1 MMAKLLRIAR
11 LAERCEQTG
20 QSPEEAIGQEGLR
33 NAGRRQFAKGAIA
46 ASATVAVGSLAPTA
60 FARIAQLGIPGFG
73 GRGGS
78 SSVAIVGAGLAGL
91 SCASELARLGI
102 QAKVF
107 EAAERVGGRCSS
119 LRGFFPGQVVERG
132 GEFINSSHQTMI
144 GYARQLGL
152 ELEDFSIFPGTSYY
166 HFGGRMYSEAQVV
179 EEYRTFTASI
189 RQDLGALSYPTADRF
204 TETDALF
211 DFMSLDD
218 YLILHGAGGLLRSV
232 ISAAYM
238 SEYGAGIEELSAI
251 SFLRFIY
258 SDKRSKLAP
267 FGVFGGEHFRVVE
280 GNDRI
285 TTGLAARLPKPVAVG
300 HKLLAVRKLSGG
312 RLRLSFDVA
321 GRTIQSDH
329 DVVVMTLPFSVLRDV
344 QMDASLELPAWKR
357 LAINNA
363 GMGDHSKL
371 MLGFKQPYWYVR
383 HGLNGTGYSDSGM
396 MQSTWEANPS
406 KSNDT
411 RAVLAGYAGGSRSSS
426 LKLASLQADAK
437 TFLGYLEQVL
447 PGANDA
453 VQRNARGDV
462 LAFTENWSNNP
473 LSKGSHTCNRP
484 GYFTTI
490 AHNEAKAIGN
500 LLFAGEHTS
509 SFYEW
514 QGFME
519 GAALSGLR
527 AASEVYTL
535 ARVK

>member
-1 MMAKLLRIAR
+1 MMAQLLRLAR

-20 QSPEEAIGQEGLR
+20 ESPQEAIGQEGLR
-33 NAGRRQFAKGAIA
+33 NEGRRQFAKGAVA
-46 ASATVAVGSLAPTA
+46 ATATAAVGSLTPMAWA
-60 FARIAQLGIPGFG
+60 KVAKFGDQLI
-73 GRGGS
+73 GRGSTSG
-78 SSVAIVGAGLAGL
+78 VAIVGAGLAGL
-91 SCASELARLGI
+91 SCANELARLGI
-102 QAKVF
+102 NSKVF
-107 EAAERVGGRCSS
+107 EASERVGGRCSS
-119 LRGFFPGQVVERG
+119 LRGFFQGQVVERG
-132 GEFINSSHQTMI
+132 GEFINSSHNTML
-144 GYARQLGL
+144 GYARELGL
-152 ELEDFSIFPGTSYY
+152 ALEDYSLFPGTSYY
-166 HFGGRMYSEAQVV
+166 QFGGRMYSEAQVA
-179 EEYRTFTASI
+179 EEYRTFAASI
-189 RQDLGALSYPTADRF
+189 REDLGALSYPTADRF
-204 TETDALF
+204 NETDSLF

-238 SEYGAGIEELSAI
+238 AEYGASIEELSAI

-285 TTGLAARLPKPVAVG
+285 TSGLAARLPTPVTLG
-300 HKLLAVRKLSGG
+300 HKLLAVRRLSGG

-321 GRTIQSDH
+321 GRTVQSDH
-329 DVVVMTLPFSVLRDV
+329 DAVVMTLPFSVLRDV
-344 QMDASLELPAWKR
+344 QLDASLELPSWKR
-357 LAINNA
+357 LAISNA
-363 GMGDHSKL
+363 SMGDHSKL
-371 MLGFKQPYWYVR
+371 MLGFKQPYWYTR
-383 HGLNGTGYSDSGM
+383 HGLNGTGYSDSAL

-406 KSNDT
+406 KSSET
-411 RAVLAGYAGGSRSSS
+411 RAVLAGYTGGLQARS
-426 LKLASLQADAK
+426 LKSSTVQSDARS
-437 TFLGYLEQVL
+437 FLNYLEGVL

-453 VQRNARGDV
+453 VQRNARGKV
-462 LAFTENWSNNP
+462 LAYTENWANNP

-490 AHNEAKAIGN
+490 AHNEAKPVGN

-519 GAALSGLR
+519 GAATSGLR
-527 AASEVYTL
+527 AAGEVYAL